1 MNIKKIILAL
11 TIVLAGFFASNISY
25 ASGETIIEDNF
36 IVKEINGEGVTLE
49 KKGYEGDLY
58 RVDKKEF
65 QQEPKLG
72 EEYIIKHNDIILPS
86 NPAQFNKIYGIEK
99 VEASNK
105 ASKKIYLSIGIPL
118 VILFVILF
126 AYFRIRK

>member
-11 TIVLAGFFASNISY
+11 TIILAGFFGSNISF
-25 ASGETIIEDNF
+25 ASGESVIEDNF
-36 IVKEINGEGVTLE
+36 IVKEVNEEGVTLE

-86 NPAQFNKIYGIEK
+86 NPAQFNKIYEIKKMESENK
-99 VEASNK
+99 SSNK
-105 ASKKIYLSIGIPL
+105 IYFGIGLLL
-118 VILFVILF
+118 VILFF
-126 AYFRIRK
+126 YFKKKK

>member
-11 TIVLAGFFASNISY
+11 TVVLAGFFASNISY
-25 ASGETIIEDNF
+25 ASGGTIIEDNF
-36 IVKEINGEGVTLE
+36 IVKEVNEEGVTLE

-65 QQEPKLG
+65 QQEPKIG

-86 NPAQFNKIYGIEK
+86 NPAQFNKIYEIKK
-99 VEASNK
+99 VEPENKSSNK
-105 ASKKIYLSIGIPL
+105 IYFGIGLLL
-118 VILFVILF
+118 VILFF
-126 AYFRIRK
+126 YFKKKK

>member
-11 TIVLAGFFASNISY
+11 IIILAGFFSSNVSF
-25 ASGETIIEDNF
+25 ASGESVIENNF
-36 IVKEINGEGVTLE
+36 IVKEVNEEGVTLE

-86 NPAQFNKIYGIEK
+86 NPAQFNKIYEIKK
-99 VEASNK
+99 VESENK
-105 ASKKIYLSIGIPL
+105 SSDKIYFGIGALL
-118 VILFVILF
+118 VILFI
-126 AYFRIRK
+126 YFRKKK

>member
-36 IVKEINGEGVTLE
+36 IVKEVNEEGVTLE

-65 QQEPKLG
+65 KQDPKVG

-86 NPAQFNKIYGIEK
+86 NPAQFNKIYEIKK
-99 VEASNK
+99 VEAGNKSSNK
-105 ASKKIYLSIGIPL
+105 IYFGIGLLL
-118 VILFVILF
+118 VIIFF
-126 AYFRIRK
+126 YFKKKK

>member
-11 TIVLAGFFASNISY
+11 TIILAGFFGSNISF
-25 ASGETIIEDNF
+25 ASGESVIEDNF
-36 IVKEINGEGVTLE
+36 IVKEVNEEGVTLE

-65 QQEPKLG
+65 QREPKLG

-86 NPAQFNKIYGIEK
+86 NPAQFNKIYEIKKMESENK
-99 VEASNK
+99 SSNK
-105 ASKKIYLSIGIPL
+105 IYFGIGLLL
-118 VILFVILF
+118 VILFF
-126 AYFRIRK
+126 YFKKKK

>member
-11 TIVLAGFFASNISY
+11 TVILAGFFGSNISF
-25 ASGETIIEDNF
+25 ARGESVIEDNF
-36 IVKEINGEGVTLE
+36 IVKEVNEEWVTLE

-86 NPAQFNKIYGIEK
+86 NPAQFNKIYEIKK
-99 VEASNK
+99 VESENK
-105 ASKKIYLSIGIPL
+105 STIRIYFGIGVLL
-118 VILFVILF
+118 VILFF
-126 AYFRIRK
+126 YFKKKK

>member
-11 TIVLAGFFASNISY
+11 TIVLAGFFGSNISF

-36 IVKEINGEGVTLE
+36 IVKEVNEEGVTLE

-65 QQEPKLG
+65 KQDPKVG

-86 NPAQFNKIYGIEK
+86 NPAQFNKIYEIKK
-99 VEASNK
+99 VEAGNKPSNK
-105 ASKKIYLSIGIPL
+105 IYFGIGL
-118 VILFVILF
+118 LLVILF
-126 AYFRIRK
+126 AYFRMRK

>member
-11 TIVLAGFFASNISY
+11 TVILAGFFGSNISF
-25 ASGETIIEDNF
+25 ARGESVIEDNF
-36 IVKEINGEGVTLE
+36 IVKEVNEEGVTLE

-86 NPAQFNKIYGIEK
+86 NPAQFNKIYEIKK
-99 VEASNK
+99 VESENK
-105 ASKKIYLSIGIPL
+105 STIRIYFGIGVLL
-118 VILFVILF
+118 VILFF
-126 AYFRIRK
+126 YFKKKK

>member
-11 TIVLAGFFASNISY
+11 TIVLAGFFGSNISF

-36 IVKEINGEGVTLE
+36 IVKEVNEEGVTLE

-65 QQEPKLG
+65 KQDPKVG

-86 NPAQFNKIYGIEK
+86 NPAQFNKIYEIKK
-99 VEASNK
+99 VESGNKSNN
-105 ASKKIYLSIGIPL
+105 KIYFVIGLLL
-118 VILFVILF
+118 VILFI
-126 AYFRIRK
+126 YFRKKK

>member
-11 TIVLAGFFASNISY
+11 TIVLAGFFGSNISF

-36 IVKEINGEGVTLE
+36 IVKEVNEEGVTLE

-65 QQEPKLG
+65 KQDPKVG

-99 VEASNK
+99 VESSNK
-105 ASKKIYLSIGIPL
+105 ASKKIYLSIGVPL

>member
-11 TIVLAGFFASNISY
+11 TIILAGFFGSNISF
-25 ASGETIIEDNF
+25 ASGESVIEDNF
-36 IVKEINGEGVTLE
+36 IVKEVNEEGVTLE

-72 EEYIIKHNDIILPS
+72 EEFIIKHNDIILPS
-86 NPAQFNKIYGIEK
+86 NPAQFNKIYEIKK
-99 VEASNK
+99 VESENKSSNK
-105 ASKKIYLSIGIPL
+105 IYFGIGLLL
-118 VILFVILF
+118 VILFF
-126 AYFRIRK
+126 YYNKKK

>member
-1 MNIKKIILAL
+1 MNIRKIILAL
-11 TIVLAGFFASNISY
+11 TIILAGFFGSNISF

-36 IVKEINGEGVTLE
+36 IVKEVNEEGVTLE

-65 QQEPKLG
+65 QQELKVG

-105 ASKKIYLSIGIPL
+105 ASKKLYLGIGVPL
-118 VILFVILF
+118 VILIVILF